1 MSRRTSTAVARL
13 PGAGG
18 SPWTA
23 APRTCENAP
32 AATGRGCRP
41 ARRAAG
47 SASCARPQTNRPKTA
62 DRTRSTR
69 VASAFAE
76 RRRAAAGV
84 QRSRWQRLGDRSAGV
99 ERIESQTKGGL
110 ACASLFVLILF
121 PVNLLLADVIIA
133 MYSVTVGSHESD
145 LPTVGRGCSIHG
157 HSRAGHD

>member
-32 AATGRGCRP
+32 AATGRRCRP
-41 ARRAAG
+41 ARRAGG

-62 DRTRSTR
+62 DRTRSTL
-69 VASAFAE
+69 VVSAFAE

-110 ACASLFVLILF
+110 ACALIVRPHPLSGQLVTSGQNNGDEQVLANEHRLERKEF
-121 PVNLLLADVIIA
+121 QAP
-133 MYSVTVGSHESD
+133 
-145 LPTVGRGCSIHG
+145 
-157 HSRAGHD
+157 